1 MNDISI
7 KESNTNE
14 VLIVVKTII
23 NEKEYIVNLEDNET
37 ARSFVEL
44 LPQELNMR
52 ELIVVI

>member
-14 VLIVVKTII
+14 VTKLVKTII